1 MVFRPPDAIGSPN
14 NGVVDALVQPT
25 DLFPTILD
33 YLGIGEN
40 LTLSRTGP
48 RPTEQLFPQDM
59 QLGTET
65 VTLHGHSLAPLI
77 RGETDRVRDHAYTGH
92 HGRSWSIQDRAWR
105 LHVPLE
111 GDAPSELYDRG
122 SDPYDQHDVIA
133 DYGDL
138 ANDLELRLRRWVARL

>member
-1 MVFRPPDAIGSPN
+1 MVFRPPDTIDRPN
-14 NGVVDALVQPT
+14 NGVIDALVQPT

-33 YLGIGEN
+33 MLGVGTN

-65 VTLHGHSLAPLI
+65 VTLHGRSLMPLI
-77 RGETDRVRDHAYTGH
+77 RSETDRVRDYAYTGH
-92 HGRSWSIQDRAWR
+92 HGRSWSIQDTAWR

-111 GDAPSELYDRG
+111 GDAPVELYDRT
-122 SDPYDQHDVIA
+122 SDRYDQHDVAA
-133 DYGDL
+133 DYEEVAD
-138 ANDLELRLRRWVARL
+138 DLELQLRRWAARL